1 MASWSVVPSLR
12 KRSNNLRS
20 AALIGGAVAI
30 VAVLA
35 IIVAIVASGG
45 SKQVKPK
52 HVDNSVGLVLKIG
65 SVDVQTAGPPAHI
78 NSSARQA
85 VLDASQSYV
94 DDAILAP
101 LSKGHLDEAYT
112 RIFDRGVRRSASG
125 PDRPALTEVRTG
137 SLKAPLKA
145 TATPV
150 HLDGMGDQT
159 GKLVLVAAT
168 FLVDVSAKGSG
179 GPVKIQRLSELTF
192 APEGGRWL
200 VTAYRVGV
208 TRTTAAQTTAAVARA
223 GTGAIQ

>member
-1 MASWSVVPSLR
+1 MASWLVVPSLR
-12 KRSNNLRS
+12 QLPNNARS
-20 AALIGGAVAI
+20 AAIIGGAVAI

-35 IIVAIVASGG
+35 IIIAIVAGGG
-45 SKQVKPK
+45 SKSVKPK

-65 SVDVQTAGPPAHI
+65 TVDVQSAGPPAHI
-78 NSSARQA
+78 SSAARQA

-101 LSKGHLDEAYT
+101 VDKGHLDEAYA
-112 RIFDRGVRRSASG
+112 RIFDRGVRKSATG
-125 PDRPALTEVRTG
+125 RDRAALTEVRTG
-137 SLKAPLKA
+137 SLKAPKA

-150 HLDGMGDQT
+150 RLDGMGDQT

-168 FLVDVSAKGSG
+168 FWVHVSADGSG
-179 GPVKIQRLSELTF
+179 GKVKIERLSELTF
-192 APEGGRWL
+192 APEGGRWV

-208 TRTTAAQTTAAVARA
+208 KRTGTAQTTAAVARA